1 MTPTGAH
8 TCANCGRDRPGNF
21 CAHCGQSDRDYAR
34 ALLSVAGEFVRET
47 FELDSRLFR
56 TLGLLMFRPGRLT
69 MEFSRNRRA
78 GFVSPV
84 RLYIFA
90 SFVFFLL
97 LSLVG
102 NLGDSFSRGLAED
115 AEMNLTAEEP
125 AGAVEEVQAEA
136 AEEDQVEATEE
147 DQADAAQPPTEEHLA
162 AFRAALPSEQRRKA
176 DDILA
181 RPESNVG
188 RQILLGVASR
198 GGVAETG
205 WADRFLL
212 LSGID
217 MLHDP
222 SVIPRRLIANMPI
235 AMFCLLPFLGLILAV
250 FHFRKKRFYVEHLV
264 FAIHVQTFAFLIY
277 AVALLLPESGPGLWV
292 RVGCLLV
299 PYPYFVIAL
308 RRYYENGWVVSV
320 AKSVGVYVLYSL
332 ALIPAFVLSV
342 FVTG

>member
-1 MTPTGAH
+1 MTPAEAR
-8 TCANCGRDRPGNF
+8 TCPNCGRDRPESF

-34 ALLSVAGEFVRET
+34 ALRSVAGEFVRET

-56 TLGLLMFRPGRLT
+56 TLKLLMFRPGSLT
-69 MEFSRNRRA
+69 REFSRNRRA

-97 LSLVG
+97 LSL
-102 NLGDSFSRGLAED
+102 LGDFGGATETEFGEVTVTGGFEED
-115 AEMNLTAEEP
+115 PEP
-125 AGAVEEVQAEA
+125 AA
-136 AEEDQVEATEE
+136 AELP
-147 DQADAAQPPTEEHLA
+147 AAELPAAELPAALPTEERLA
-162 AFRAALPSEQRRKA
+162 AFRAALPPERRRKT

-181 RPESNVG
+181 RPEGSGG
-188 RQILLGVASR
+188 REVLLLLAQIRLEEA
-198 GGVAETG
+198 G
-205 WADRFLL
+205 WIGRFVL

-235 AMFCLLPFLGLILAV
+235 AMFCLLPVLGLILAV

-277 AVALLLPESGPGLWV
+277 SVALLLPESGPGV
-292 RVGCLLV
+292 AARVGCLLV
-299 PYPYFVIAL
+299 PYPYFIIAF
-308 RRYYENGWVVSV
+308 RRYYENGWILTV

-332 ALIPAFVLSV
+332 ALIPAFVISV